1 MVNGESFLF
10 CFPFNTSN
18 ILFHCLFAYIIY
30 GQKYD
35 KSFMIRN
42 FFPLDNYHTCVFWAS
57 WICDMMSVINFEKF
71 LAIIMSSISSSFY
84 FSFQHSYYT
93 IFNCLTVLE
102 CCIFFSFC
110 ILVWRCFCWHVLKL
124 TVSFH
129 VYGLSIDE
137 PTKVILYFVTMFFDS

>member
-1 MVNGESFLF
+1 MNGESFLF

-102 CCIFFSFC
+102 CCIFFFFLHFSLEMFLLTCPQAYCFIPCLWSVHWWAHQSHPLFC
-110 ILVWRCFCWHVLKL
+110 YNVFW
-124 TVSFH
+124 
-129 VYGLSIDE
+129 
-137 PTKVILYFVTMFFDS
+137 